1 MKDTDTDN
9 VAIKQPEKDDEGK
22 NEEWKS
28 TERINHKVVLQQ
40 YGHM

>member
-9 VAIKQPEKDDEGK
+9 VVIKQPWKDDEGK
-22 NEEWKS
+22 NEEWES
-28 TERINHKVVLQQ
+28 IECINHKVVLQQ

>member
-1 MKDTDTDN
+1 MKGTDTDN

-22 NEEWKS
+22 NEEWER
-28 TERINHKVVLQQ
+28 TECVDHKVVLQK